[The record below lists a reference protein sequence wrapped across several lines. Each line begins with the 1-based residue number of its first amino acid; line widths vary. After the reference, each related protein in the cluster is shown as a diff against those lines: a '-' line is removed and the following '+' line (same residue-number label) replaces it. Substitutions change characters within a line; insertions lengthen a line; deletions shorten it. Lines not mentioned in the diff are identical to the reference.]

1 MAGEYA
7 NGATLPSST
16 FKIELE
22 TKVRE
27 DFIIT
32 VKAPTRL
39 LKCLLVLSHLQIY
52 HDTKLTNHP
61 SLVIFVSQN
70 MSTYHGLMPM

>member
-32 VKAPTRL
+32 VKAPTGAFTFTN
-39 LKCLLVLSHLQIY
+39 LS
-52 HDTKLTNHP
+52 
-61 SLVIFVSQN
+61 
-70 MSTYHGLMPM
+70 

>member
-16 FKIELE
+16 FKLELK

-27 DFIIT
+27 DFT
-32 VKAPTRL
+32 SKLKAPSRQG
-39 LKCLLVLSHLQIY
+39 H
-52 HDTKLTNHP
+52 
-61 SLVIFVSQN
+61 SLVKH
-70 MSTYHGLMPM
+70 Y